1 MNIKRILFIA
11 VCVLLATILVLTGIA
26 LSKVSGVL
34 VFLNPPT
41 PAPTEPTAPSE
52 TPTEPEA
59 TVHVH
64 DYVLTDKIGAAC
76 DGYGWNIYTCQ
87 TCQHTHMP
95 VDERIDPLGHNYEV
109 SKSTEATCT
118 EAGYTELTCTRCGR
132 KDVPADQ
139 QQAPLGHSWGHG
151 QVYVATCEEGG
162 FTRFTCQRCCI
173 EETKDQTEPLGHQ
186 FDDVINYPATCTEDA
201 YTIAL
206 CVREGCGAQDQVTE
220 AGTATGHI
228 SSGWQIQESG
238 EFLQLCTACF
248 TPLTEK
254 AEEGKPYGI
263 LLDLQQTHADPS
275 GEGVAYISHS
285 VTIGISGD
293 VSAKLFTYT
302 VNDYLCNNTL
312 TLSYEPG
319 TGFVME
325 YTDQDGV
332 NQRYFINHT
341 AVLTITI
348 PLTGAP
354 TIE

>member
-34 VFLNPPT
+34 GLLSPST
-41 PAPTEPTAPSE
+41 QAPTEPPVPSE
-52 TPTEPEA
+52 VPTEPEA

-64 DYVLTDKIGAAC
+64 DYVLTDTIDAAC

-118 EAGYTELTCTRCGR
+118 EAGFTELTCTRCGR
-132 KDVPADQ
+132 KETPADQ
-139 QQAPLGHSWGHG
+139 QKEPLGHNFDHG
-151 QVYVATCEEGG
+151 LITEATCTEGG
-162 FTRFTCQRCCI
+162 STKFTCQRCGI
-173 EETKDQTEPLGHQ
+173 EEVKDETKPLGHQ
-186 FDDVINYPATCTEDA
+186 FETKETSPATCTEDA
-201 YTIAL
+201 YTITA
-206 CVREGCGAQDQVTE
+206 CTRCAAEDKVIEV
-220 AGTATGHI
+220 GTATGHN
-228 SSGWQIQESG
+228 SSGWQVQESG
-238 EFLQLCTACF
+238 ELAQLCTNCF
-248 TPLTEK
+248 IPLTEK
-254 AEEGKPYGI
+254 AEDGKPYGI
-263 LLDLQQTHADPS
+263 LLNLQQVHADPS

-293 VSAKLFTYT
+293 ISAKIFTYT

-312 TLSYEPG
+312 TLSYKPG
-319 TGFVME
+319 IGFVME

-341 AVLTITI
+341 ASLTITI
-348 PLTGAP
+348 PLTGTP
-354 TIE
+354 TVE

>member
-1 MNIKRILFIA
+1 MNIKRILFIV

-34 VFLNPPT
+34 GLLNPPA
-41 PAPTEPTAPSE
+41 PAPTEPTVPSE
-52 TPTEPEA
+52 VPTEPEA

-64 DYVLTDKIGAAC
+64 DYILTDTIDAAC
-76 DGYGWNIYTCQ
+76 DGYGWKIYTCQ

-95 VDERIDPLGHNYEV
+95 VEERTDPLGHNYEV

-118 EAGYTELTCTRCGR
+118 EAGFTEMTCTRCGR
-132 KDVPADQ
+132 KEVPTDQ
-139 QQAPLGHSWGHG
+139 QKKPLGHSFDHG
-151 QVYVATCEEGG
+151 LITEATCTEGG
-162 FTRFTCQRCCI
+162 STKFTCQRCGI
-173 EETKDQTEPLGHQ
+173 EEVKDETQPLGHQ
-186 FDDVINYPATCTEDA
+186 FETKEVSPATCTEDA
-201 YTIAL
+201 YTITA
-206 CVREGCGAQDQVTE
+206 CTRCAVEDKVIE
-220 AGTATGHI
+220 VGTATGHS

-238 EFLQLCTACF
+238 EFVQLCTSCF
-248 TPLTEK
+248 TPLMEK
-254 AEEGKPYGI
+254 ADENKPYGI
-263 LLDLQQTHADPS
+263 LLNLQQVHADPS

-302 VNDYLCNNTL
+302 VNDYLCNDTL
-312 TLSYEPG
+312 TLSYESG
-319 TGFVME
+319 TGFIME
-325 YTDQDGV
+325 YTDQAGV

-341 AVLTITI
+341 AELTITI